1 MDINLPSRYEDLDTA
16 YKGRLAPNQDLIALV
31 DRAYKSMRI
40 SHGIRFLPLY
50 GESGSGKSSASR
62 ELSTHMPS
70 VVSTTLERAEIETL
84 EALTKKINSLHKTN
98 PEKLIVAV
106 IDQYEENVQGKE
118 RIPTQFV
125 EHLSLLDRGELKNIP
140 VVFIWLTTSEQ
151 FRNMLADATSRNKR
165 ILLEKDFE
173 IKGPAP
179 QTWAR
184 IIEETFSFHN
194 MEKPLSDYE
203 IIREDIEEIALH
215 SNTIGETIEKV
226 ADKLGEGIDGLQN
239 LSEYQVTL
247 LWPVSDGLRNQRV
260 MQFSKPRDEYR
271 LNWEAWYIELN
282 DDDRRTLPLHELN
295 RARLYFDF
303 RVIPIRAADLHK
315 LCLELNRDDRSLGK
329 TFLERFKNTHFFHVV
344 SGNWQNYAYAP
355 VRERESKRS
364 DDANT
369 WYETVTS
376 TPTALG
382 KRIAKIITAC
392 GLSASHEVEIKTIY
406 SSVRADIFIESNGT
420 NKLKRI
426 IELKAF
432 SAENTMPSTIKEQ
445 IKITL
450 RRHAQLAGFLQKQ

>member
-1 MDINLPSRYEDLDTA
+1 MNINLPSRYEDLDTA
-16 YKGRLAPNQDLIALV
+16 YKGRLAPNQDLITLV
-31 DRAYKSMRI
+31 DRAYKSMKI
-40 SHGIRFLPLY
+40 SGGIRFLPLF

-70 VVSTTLERAEIETL
+70 VISTVLERPEIETF
-84 EALTKKINSLHKTN
+84 EALVEKIKFLNKTEPN
-98 PEKLIVAV
+98 KLIVAV

-125 EHLSLLDRGELKNIP
+125 EHLSLLDRGDCKNIP

-151 FRNMLADATSRNKR
+151 FRDMLAAATSRNKR
-165 ILLEKDFE
+165 ILISNNFE
-173 IKGPAP
+173 IKGPDSKS
-179 QTWAR
+179 WAR

-194 MEKPLSDYE
+194 MEKPLSDYQ
-203 IIREDIEEIALH
+203 IIRDDIEELAIR
-215 SNTIGETIEKV
+215 SSTIGETIEKV
-226 ADKLGEGIDGLQN
+226 AEKLGEGIDGLQN

-282 DDDRRTLPLHELN
+282 DEDKRTLPLHELN

-315 LCLELNRDDRSLGK
+315 LCLELDRDDRPLAK
-329 TFLERFKNTHFFHVV
+329 TFLDRFKNTHFFHIV

-364 DDANT
+364 DDAHA

-382 KRIAKIITAC
+382 KRIAKIITSC
-392 GLSASHEVEIKTIY
+392 GLAAKHEVDIKTIY
-406 SSVRADIFIESNGT
+406 SSVRADIYIENT
-420 NKLKRI
+420 EANKLKRI

-450 RRHAQLAGFLQKQ
+450 RRHAQLAGFLQRQ